1 MASACSDMGVD
12 IKVGGR
18 YLGPPLVNR
27 ISTNGDTPRHPEMTT
42 FWRIKLGPD
51 CASRL
56 RF

>member
-27 ISTNGDTPRHPEMTT
+27 ISTNGDTPTAPRDDDLLAHQ
-42 FWRIKLGPD
+42 LGPD